1 MAWSFSRVSKS
12 ARGETRPGDGSV
24 KWKTAG
30 DSGGV
35 TGSDVAVGDGSAS
48 ILERKRAR
56 RSTVGNFSTSVKSD
70 EIGEVDRTIK
80 RQCRESR
87 GAVWT
92 WWLP

>member
-1 MAWSFSRVSKS
+1 LSLSFSRVSKS

-35 TGSDVAVGDGSAS
+35 TGRDVAVGDGRAS

-56 RSTVGNFSTSVKSD
+56 RSTVG
-70 EIGEVDRTIK
+70 
-80 RQCRESR
+80 QC
-87 GAVWT
+87 
-92 WWLP
+92 